1 MEKNPFTGQ
10 LDRKIVIKEITTIN
24 NPIGENVETETIFC
38 EPYAMLTELSGSEA
52 LDGKVIHLV
61 DRKYTIRYRKE
72 IAQRGNQMILID
84 GSDKFKIIHSK
95 LIGRRSHLE
104 LICSRSE

>member
-1 MEKNPFTGQ
+1 MDKNPFIGQ
-10 LDRKIVIKEITTIN
+10 LDRKIVISEITTTN
-24 NPIGENVETETIFC
+24 SSIGENIETETIFC
-38 EPYAMLTELSGSEA
+38 EPYAMLTDVGGGEDV
-52 LDGKVIHLV
+52 DGKVFHLV

-72 IAQRGNQMILID
+72 IAERGNQMILID
-84 GSDKFKIIHSK
+84 GLQKFKINHMK